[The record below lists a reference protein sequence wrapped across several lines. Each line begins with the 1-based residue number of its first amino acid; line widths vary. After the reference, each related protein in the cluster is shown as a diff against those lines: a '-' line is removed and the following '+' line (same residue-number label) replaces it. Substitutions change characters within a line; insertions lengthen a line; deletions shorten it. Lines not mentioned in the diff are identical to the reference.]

1 LDNSGQFAAEPG
13 VDGKSRSV
21 KMSKTHRYDKPG
33 VYFATARITS
43 HCGSDVKAQHRRLVN
58 VASARIVVS

>member
-1 LDNSGQFAAEPG
+1 
-13 VDGKSRSV
+13 
-21 KMSKTHRYDKPG
+21 MSKTHRYDKPG

-43 HCGSDVKAQHRRLVN
+43 HCGGDVKAQHRRLVN